1 MSFNCKNFIKS
12 TYILALILLLFIPLI
27 YGCTAM
33 TLNPTEETEETE
45 ENETEQLNNEEEE
58 NIKTEE
64 ELQKEKEEEQRRE
77 EERLAEER
85 ELREEALKEELGPYF
100 VPLPPLEQEDNPPV
114 KAKGLYLTGNSVG
127 LRSRFENILEMV
139 ETTEL
144 NSLVIDVKNDHG
156 RMTYPSE
163 IEIVQEVEANRSAPV
178 KDIHSVMEEL
188 KERDIYPIARIV
200 VFRDNHLPDYRPD
213 WAVQKKTGGI
223 WEDYGG
229 NAWLNPY
236 NKEVWDYTIAIAK
249 EAALAGFK
257 EIQFDY
263 VRFPENFQRV
273 KREADF
279 LGHNDVSKEDIIRDF
294 LIYAGKQLEEY
305 NVFISADTFGVI
317 ATSWGDVDNIG
328 QNWEKIAPHVD
339 YNCPMV
345 YPSHYGPGYFGYDVP
360 DAHPE
365 GTVKHALTDALK
377 RNAPIE
383 EPGIIRP
390 WLQGFSAGWIR
401 GNIPYGAKEVRAQID
416 TALEL
421 GIDEFLIW
429 NASNE
434 YDSDSFLTEEE
445 ADKREEEMRKS
456 REEKGKDFLGKTSKQ
471 ALEDYFDAMGRKSW
485 RDGFYLQA
493 TDYSMEHEDY
503 REWVKDWTGTVIS
516 LEVVSSSYSEDKA
529 VYELDLVFIID
540 GQEYELNKKI
550 CEVYQENNIWRVKPS
565 EDIIDKFTF
574 EPPPPPQEETEG

>member
-1 MSFNCKNFIKS
+1 MSFNFKNFIKS

-45 ENETEQLNNEEEE
+45 ENETKQLNNEEEE

-163 IEIVQEVEANRSAPV
+163 IEIVKEVEANRSAPV

-236 NKEVWDYTIAIAK
+236 NNEVWDYTIAIAK

-365 GTVKHALTDALK
+365 GTIKHALTDALK

-429 NASNE
+429 NARNR

-445 ADKREEEMRKS
+445 ADKREEEMRKA

-471 ALEDYFDAMGRKSW
+471 ALEDYFDAVGRKSW
-485 RDGFYLQA
+485 RDGFYLQV

-516 LEVVSSSYSEDKA
+516 HEVVSSSYSEDKA

-550 CEVYQENNIWRVKPS
+550 CEVYQENNVWRVKPS

>member
-1 MSFNCKNFIKS
+1 MSFNFKNFIKS

-45 ENETEQLNNEEEE
+45 ENETKQLNNEEEE

-163 IEIVQEVEANRSAPV
+163 IEIVKEVEANRSAPV

-365 GTVKHALTDALK
+365 GTIKHALTDALK

-429 NASNE
+429 NARNR

-445 ADKREEEMRKS
+445 ADKREEEMRKA

-471 ALEDYFDAMGRKSW
+471 ALEDYFDAVGRKSW

-516 LEVVSSSYSEDKA
+516 YEVVSSSYSEDKA

-550 CEVYQENNIWRVKPS
+550 CEVYQENNVWRVKPS

>member
-1 MSFNCKNFIKS
+1 MSFNFKNFIKS

-45 ENETEQLNNEEEE
+45 ENETKQLNNEEEE

-236 NKEVWDYTIAIAK
+236 NNEVWDYTIAIAK

-365 GTVKHALTDALK
+365 GTIKHALTDALK

-429 NASNE
+429 NARNR

-445 ADKREEEMRKS
+445 ADKREEEMRKA

-471 ALEDYFDAMGRKSW
+471 ALEDYFDAVGRKSW

-516 LEVVSSSYSEDKA
+516 HEVVSSSYSEDKA

-550 CEVYQENNIWRVKPS
+550 CEVYQENNVWRVKPS

>member
-1 MSFNCKNFIKS
+1 MSFNFKNFIKS

-45 ENETEQLNNEEEE
+45 ENETKQLNNEEEE

-163 IEIVQEVEANRSAPV
+163 IEIVKEVEANRSAPV

-365 GTVKHALTDALK
+365 GTIKHALTDALK

-429 NASNE
+429 NARNR

-445 ADKREEEMRKS
+445 ADKREEEMRKA

-471 ALEDYFDAMGRKSW
+471 ALEDYFDAVGRKSW
-485 RDGFYLQA
+485 RDGFYLQV

-516 LEVVSSSYSEDKA
+516 HEVVSSSYSEDKA

-550 CEVYQENNIWRVKPS
+550 CEVYQENNVWRVKPS